1 MSNNQVNPAGSR
13 HIDTWLYFL
22 LYMVL
27 EGVLKLA
34 KVDSTKNPADA
45 LTDSVPAP
53 TLEKHHWYLLSSR
66 TPFQAYMAVVGFG
79 AVAAAA

>member
-22 LYMVL
+22 CDMVR
-27 EGVLKLA
+27 ECVLKLA
-34 KVDSTKNPADA
+34 KVDGTKNPADA
-45 LTDSVPAP
+45 LTRSVPAP
-53 TLEKHHWYLLSSR
+53 TLEKHREYLLGTR

-79 AVAAAA
+79 A

>member
-1 MSNNQVNPAGSR
+1 
-13 HIDTWLYFL
+13 
-22 LYMVL
+22 MVR

-34 KVDSTKNPADA
+34 KVDGTKNPANA
-45 LTDSVPAP
+45 LTKSVPAP
-53 TLEKHHWYLLSSR
+53 TLEKHREYLLGTQ